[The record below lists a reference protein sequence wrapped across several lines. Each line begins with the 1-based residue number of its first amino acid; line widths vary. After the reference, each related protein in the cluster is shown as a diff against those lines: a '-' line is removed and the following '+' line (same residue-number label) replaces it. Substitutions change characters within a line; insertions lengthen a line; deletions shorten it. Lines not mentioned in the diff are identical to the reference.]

1 MSDAFADLRPRFEA
15 NGQGHVFQWYD
26 KGLLSDE
33 QVASL
38 RAQLEPMNLERI
50 NHLFKETMA
59 ARIAG
64 ISEDSI
70 TPCRKVENVG
80 KIGKETLQGWH
91 DKGLRAIAAG
101 EVRCGW
107 QFRWRREFDAVLR
120 RRPFV
125 FVPVVTAY
133 IWCDALNIG
142 LYAVYWG
149 VWLGSC

>member
-26 KGLLSDE
+26 KGLLTDE

-59 ARIAG
+59 ARVAG
-64 ISEDSI
+64 ISEDGI
-70 TPCRKVENVG
+70 APCRKVENVG
-80 KIGKETLQGWH
+80 KIGKETIQGWH

-101 EVRCGW
+101 EVRCDR
-107 QFRWRREFDAVLR
+107 QFRWRRKFDAVFCR
-120 RRPFV
+120 STQVFIPFAAS
-125 FVPVVTAY
+125 F
-133 IWCDALNIG
+133 
-142 LYAVYWG
+142 
-149 VWLGSC
+149 